1 MSTKHE
7 ATGFLT
13 TGDGLVDGFLRGLN
27 QSGRSDT
34 ENFRA
39 LAKAVLWVSMHDPD
53 GESEGMAQARELMRN
68 GALMFERA
76 VKQAK
81 ASAQIESGVES
92 ELEPEGV

>member
-1 MSTKHE
+1 MGTANE

-13 TGDGLVDGFLRGLN
+13 TGDALVDGFLRGLN

-39 LAKAVLWVSMHDPD
+39 LAKAVLWVALSEVG
-53 GESEGMAQARELMRN
+53 GESAEMAQARELMHN

-76 VKQAK
+76 VKQAR
-81 ASAQIESGVES
+81 AAAVEIEEVA
-92 ELEPEGV
+92 